1 MAVTSFSAPAETW
14 DASAKSYVADI
25 FWTDLSYYAADWNQE
40 IRRHLDGM
48 IDAYFGVDSAAPSP
62 SEWQTLGR
70 LSVEASGLLNVQET
84 SVTLCN
90 KQRDYGPNN
99 IARFGQSGLLLRLH
113 DKVARLE
120 NLISTGRDAK
130 NESLHDTYL
139 DIVGYSVIGLMLL
152 DGSFF
157 LPLAPF
163 D

>member
-1 MAVTSFSAPAETW
+1 MSVINYVAPAGTW
-14 DASAKSYVADI
+14 DASARLYVDNI
-25 FWTDLSYYAADWNQE
+25 FRTSVSETVGDWNYE
-40 IRRHLDGM
+40 IRQHLDGM
-48 IDAYFGVDSAAPSP
+48 IDSYFGVEDTSPAPH
-62 SEWQTLGR
+62 EWELLGR
-70 LSVEASGLLNVQET
+70 LSIEASGLLNPDET
-84 SVTLCN
+84 TITLCN

-120 NLISTGRDAK
+120 NLISNGREAQ

-139 DIVGYSVIGLMLL
+139 DIVGYSAIGIMLL

-157 LPLAPF
+157 YPTASF